1 MLSSLQLATLAGV
14 SQGTV
19 DRALH
24 GRPGIRPAT
33 RTRILALAERHGYRP
48 HPGAQELLHGRRLT
62 VGALAPAVNLI
73 FFMDLLVELKTAL
86 AEHDCRLSLTPY
98 DGAEEFRDALAEFAA
113 RRVRGVFAIPP
124 ADRFPLPE
132 HLTADMPLACVLN
145 RCEVRNSLFLAPDE
159 QRAGRDAVTL
169 LADRGHRRILHVTSR
184 RDAFGIRE
192 RARGYTAEMKA
203 RGLAP
208 LILKPADD
216 GALTA
221 ALAATEATALFCMND
236 ELALRCLRALARA
249 GRRVPEE
256 ISVLGVDNSPTFI
269 RLCPD
274 LTTLAW
280 PMRELTRQAAA
291 WLTAGTVPAGPPPP
305 LTLVERGT
313 VGANPASFCEGHR

>member
-33 RTRILALAERHGYRP
+33 RTRILALAEQHGYRP

-62 VGALAPAVNLI
+62 IGALAPAVNLI
-73 FFMDLLVELKTAL
+73 FFMDLLSELKTAL
-86 AEHDCRLSLTPY
+86 AEQDCRLSLTPY
-98 DGAEEFRDALAEFAA
+98 DGAAEFRDALAEFAA

-145 RCEVRNSLFLAPDE
+145 RCEVGNSLFLAPDE
-159 QRAGRDAVTL
+159 YRAGRDAVTF
-169 LADRGHRRILHVTSR
+169 LAGQGHRRILHVTSR

-208 LILKPADD
+208 RILKPADD

-221 ALAATEATALFCMND
+221 ALAATDATALFCMND
-236 ELALRCLRALARA
+236 EIALRCLRALARA

-291 WLTAGTVPAGPPPP
+291 WLTTGTVPASPPPP

-313 VGANPASFCEGHR
+313 IGVNPASFCEGHR